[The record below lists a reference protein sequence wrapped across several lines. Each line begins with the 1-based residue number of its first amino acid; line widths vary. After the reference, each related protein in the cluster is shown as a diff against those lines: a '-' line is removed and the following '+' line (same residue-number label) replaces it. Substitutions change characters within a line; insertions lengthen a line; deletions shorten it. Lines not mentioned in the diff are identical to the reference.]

1 VRVSL
6 LTPLSFFASW
16 SRAIRITSLPIG
28 SLRGGFA
35 YARAEIGA
43 SALEGTRR
51 CLSLCRGSLL
61 ACHVGRHARS
71 KPLGQ
76 QRPENQCGEHQ
87 NENGVQ
93 HRAIQQPLARGVAC
107 IIGHQRGGQLRQGQ
121 RPNPSGLARPLI
133 LALAALGAMSS
144 FVLNAESNGAD
155 LYLVANGGQPTAN
168 KTGANNPAIG
178 LIAVLGSEPT
188 ANVVVNKMTAVA
200 SVWTNAQFRP

>member
-1 VRVSL
+1 
-6 LTPLSFFASW
+6 
-16 SRAIRITSLPIG
+16 
-28 SLRGGFA
+28 
-35 YARAEIGA
+35 
-43 SALEGTRR
+43 
-51 CLSLCRGSLL
+51 
-61 ACHVGRHARS
+61 
-71 KPLGQ
+71 
-76 QRPENQCGEHQ
+76 
-87 NENGVQ
+87 
-93 HRAIQQPLARGVAC
+93 
-107 IIGHQRGGQLRQGQ
+107 
-121 RPNPSGLARPLI
+121 LARPLI